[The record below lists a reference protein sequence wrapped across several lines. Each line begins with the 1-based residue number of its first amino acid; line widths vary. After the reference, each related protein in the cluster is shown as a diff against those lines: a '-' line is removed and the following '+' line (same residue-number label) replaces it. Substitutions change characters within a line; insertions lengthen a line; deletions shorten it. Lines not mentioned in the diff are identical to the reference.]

1 MLLISYEKDGQA
13 RQKVYDL
20 NTSNVINK
28 PRLGKAAAESAK
40 DLNTSNVINKRQ
52 KKTTKRQK

>member
-28 PRLGKAAAESAK
+28 LSLKKEILAEDIVFK
-40 DLNTSNVINKRQ
+40 YIKCY
-52 KKTTKRQK
+52 